1 VNAVSLSPAATIPAS
16 VDSTS
21 GVVVQ
26 HSAVPAEIGLFAPS
40 AWPTATRETLRVLGP
55 AAEER
60 GFSAIWVSEH
70 VATFESRRATTGY
83 GEAGTFDPVVLL
95 TYLAA
100 CTSRIRLGT
109 GVALISQRQPLFFAK
124 EIASLDQL
132 SGGRVDV
139 GAGVGWIREE
149 FQALGLRR
157 EDRGRTAD
165 RNLEIL
171 VTLWTDPVS
180 EYHGPGVDLAPS
192 RAYPKPVQ
200 QPHPPLYIGGHSDA
214 ALRRVA
220 RFGQGWYPFG
230 VDVTTFAERRVALE
244 GFLRQEDREIDD
256 LRVAVC
262 PYRHPSGYDDVCRY
276 LDAGAG
282 QVVLNAAQA
291 DGDSLLAHLDAL
303 TDRVVARIGT

>member
-1 VNAVSLSPAATIPAS
+1 MVK
-16 VDSTS
+16 
-21 GVVVQ
+21 
-26 HSAVPAEIGLFAPS
+26 HSAVSAEIGLFAPS

-60 GFSAIWVSEH
+60 GFSAIWVPEH
-70 VATFESRRATTGY
+70 VAMFESRAASTPY
-83 GEAGTFDPVVLL
+83 GETGTFDPVVLL

-100 CTSRIRLGT
+100 HTERIRLGT
-109 GVALISQRQPLFFAK
+109 GVALVSQRQPLFFAK

-157 EDRGRTAD
+157 EDRGQTAE
-165 RNLEIL
+165 RNLELL

-180 EYHGPGVDLAPS
+180 EYHGPGLDLPPC
-192 RAYPKPVQ
+192 RVYPKPVQ

-230 VDVTTFAERRVALE
+230 LDVATFADRRTALE
-244 GFLRQEDREIDD
+244 GFLHREDRKIDD
-256 LRVAVC
+256 VRIVVC
-262 PYRHPSGYDDVCRY
+262 PYRHPAGYDDVCRY

-282 QVVLNAAQA
+282 QVVLSAAQV
-291 DGDSLLAHLDAL
+291 DGGSLLAHLDAL
-303 TDRVVARIGT
+303 ADLVVARVNS